1 MAGESNVNNIGYRR
15 LWREWLSQ
23 YSSLFIITIIL
34 MIIIALASAGYSKI
48 IQMIIDAY
56 EASDTSVIYWGPI
69 GIILISTIKGLSTF
83 LKTVSLSKALLRF
96 EAKLQKAMYGEL
108 LSADLSR
115 LQADTAAGLSVRF
128 FSDVSLVRVSINHI
142 FSALSSIFI
151 IVATIG
157 VMLSIDWQIT
167 LVMIV
172 IFAIAVVPINSI
184 GAKVRGIARKTQ
196 EELSLMNDD
205 IVEGL
210 SGIRMVR
217 TYQLE
222 DRLKT
227 TSSSIFENLFSLRY
241 KTEKWQARLSP
252 IMEILSGLAVA
263 VLLFIVSWRI
273 SRGSITVADF
283 MGLLTAVGIIAQP
296 ARRLGSN
303 FTSAMQG
310 LVAIERIFAILDA
323 KNTIV
328 DHENAKSI
336 EKLNGGIE
344 FCDVSFSY
352 PDGFKALDG
361 VNISIP
367 AGSKVALVGRSGAGK
382 STIFNL
388 LPRLFDVTSGHI
400 KIDGN
405 KIEDISIACLRSNIA
420 FVGQETV
427 LLAGTVSENIGFG
440 REGATKEQIVDA
452 AKAAAADGFI
462 KNTADGYDT
471 VISSTGG
478 NFSGG
483 EKQRLSIARAILRDA
498 PILMLDEP
506 TSALD
511 AESETAIRRALEDMS
526 EGRTTL
532 IIAHRLATILDAD
545 MIIVMDEG
553 KVVQTGTHEELLG
566 KGGLYSELYKMQFA
580 GEA

>member
-23 YSSLFIITIIL
+23 YSSLFILTIIL

-227 TSSSIFENLFSLRY
+227 TSSSIFENLFSLKY

-310 LVAIERIFAILDA
+310 LVAIERIFAILDV

-352 PDGFKALDG
+352 PDGFKALDD

-405 KIEDISIACLRSNIA
+405 KIEDISIAYLRSNIA

-440 REGATKEQIVDA
+440 REGATQEQIVDA

-553 KVVQTGTHEELLG
+553 KVVQTGTHEELLA